1 MSTKVAVHLIPTL
14 STAPCWRH
22 NCEQSNGDNGPK
34 FLDWEHG
41 FLRITQQMK
50 FCVFTMKKKKE
61 IFFSTSKEFSHLEIK
76 DSYVAN

>member
-1 MSTKVAVHLIPTL
+1 
-14 STAPCWRH
+14 
-22 NCEQSNGDNGPK
+22 
-34 FLDWEHG
+34 
-41 FLRITQQMK
+41 MK